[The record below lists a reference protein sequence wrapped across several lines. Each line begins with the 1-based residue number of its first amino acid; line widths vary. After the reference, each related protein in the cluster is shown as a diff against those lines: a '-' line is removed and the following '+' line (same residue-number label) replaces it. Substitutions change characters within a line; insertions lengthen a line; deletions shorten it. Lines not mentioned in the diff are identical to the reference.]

1 MKRLGASVLLIAF
14 LCTLGLCGCSRED
27 NEVQSSQKVVRIAT
41 DLRADD
47 AAYRQLKRFAQNI
60 NDLSEGQFKIKL
72 YESGKWDADDS
83 LLDYLDTVAVE
94 MVCVAHDK
102 LTAQIPQY
110 ELYSY
115 PSLFSDAEQLSKYAL
130 SEAGQAALN
139 LSSDY
144 QMLGFGANGYS
155 YFLHKYW
162 AENYYNYKGSSFYAQ
177 IPQTSANALKN
188 LGIGINIGEN
198 NTPGFNHIVTE
209 GYLAYLEQV
218 NVVNESNY
226 VSDPDVYY
234 NLELVAVSQKFWN
247 DLSADE
253 QAMITEAFNT
263 ALKEECAYQKGRE
276 FREVL
281 ANGGVSF
288 ISWSEASKQAAYQAL
303 RPLTENYIRESQN
316 ALGGYF
322 LPVSVI
328 GNEEG
333 M

>member
-14 LCTLGLCGCSRED
+14 LGTLGLCGCGRED
-27 NEVQSSQKVVRIAT
+27 NETQAVQKVVRIAT

-60 NDLSEGQFKIKL
+60 DDLSEGQFKIKL
-72 YESGKWDADDS
+72 YESGKWDADDA
-83 LLDYLDTVAVE
+83 LLDYLDTGAVE
-94 MVCVAHDK
+94 MACVAHDK

-115 PSLFSDAEQLSKYAL
+115 PSLFSDAEQVGKYAL
-130 SEAGQAALN
+130 SEAGQTALN
-139 LSSDY
+139 LSSEY
-144 QMLGFGANGYS
+144 KMLGFGANGYS

-162 AENYYNYKGSSFYAQ
+162 AENYYNYKGTSFYAQ
-177 IPQTSANALKN
+177 ISQTSANALKN

-234 NLELVAVSQKFWN
+234 NLELVAVSRKFWN

-276 FREVL
+276 FREIL

-288 ISWSEASKQAAYQAL
+288 IPWSANSKQAAYQAL
-303 RPLTENYIRESQN
+303 RPLSENYIRESQN
-316 ALGGYF
+316 ILGGYF

>member
-1 MKRLGASVLLIAF
+1 MKKFGAGILLIVFLGALCLAGCGHEDKEVKSV
-14 LCTLGLCGCSRED
+14 
-27 NEVQSSQKVVRIAT
+27 QKVVRIAT
-41 DLRADD
+41 DLRSDD

-60 NDLSEGQFKIKL
+60 DDLSDSQFKIKL

-83 LLDYLDTVAVE
+83 LLDYLDTGAVE
-94 MVCVAHDK
+94 MVCVSHDK

-115 PSLFSDAEQLSKYAL
+115 PALFSDAEQVSKYAL
-130 SEAGQAALN
+130 SADGQAALN

-144 QMLGFGANGYS
+144 KMLGFAANGYS
-155 YFLHKYW
+155 YFLHKFW

-177 IPQTSANALKN
+177 IPQTSANVLKN
-188 LGIGINIGEN
+188 LGIGINISEN
-198 NTPGFNHIVTE
+198 NTPGVNHIVTE

-218 NVVNESNY
+218 NVVNESSY

-234 NLELVAVSQKFWN
+234 NLELVAVSQQFWRN
-247 DLSADE
+247 LSTDE
-253 QAMITEAFNT
+253 QSMLVEAFNT

-276 FREVL
+276 FQEVL

-288 ISWSEASKQAAYQAL
+288 IPWKAESKQAAYQIL
-303 RPLTENYIRESQN
+303 RPITENYIRESQN
-316 ALGGYF
+316 SLGGYF
-322 LPVSVI
+322 VPISI
-328 GNEEG
+328 TGTEEG